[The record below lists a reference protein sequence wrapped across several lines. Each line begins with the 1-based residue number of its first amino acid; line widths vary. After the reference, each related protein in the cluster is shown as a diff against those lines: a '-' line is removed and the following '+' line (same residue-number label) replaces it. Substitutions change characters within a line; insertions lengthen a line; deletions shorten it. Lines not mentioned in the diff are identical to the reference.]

1 MLFHDPWGHEGQW
14 GFWPSHLRK
23 WCTSDSWAPRMTK
36 QINVCGFPR
45 NEPDT
50 RRLIAGTL
58 WHDPVGRVGRAAISR
73 GAVAAN
79 PDSRPGINSSDLD
92 VYFLVCVKFLVLWF
106 CGILKRFRYFW
117 LSDAVT
123 DRKPTRHRPTRTW
136 AGLPIQKLKK
146 FRVKNIFPSSRK
158 KSNNQKFW
166 NSKKAKIL
174 IFLNPGEFRKFW
186 FFEKISVLFGAFFHD
201 PWGREAQWEFLPS
214 RRRQA

>member
-1 MLFHDPWGHEGQW
+1 MHKLTVSYG
-14 GFWPSHLRK
+14 K
-23 WCTSDSWAPRMTK
+23 
-36 QINVCGFPR
+36 
-45 NEPDT
+45 
-50 RRLIAGTL
+50 
-58 WHDPVGRVGRAAISR
+58 
-73 GAVAAN
+73 
-79 PDSRPGINSSDLD
+79 
-92 VYFLVCVKFLVLWF
+92 YLVCILIYSGSCSSISKFF
-106 CGILKRFRYFW
+106 MW

-136 AGLPIQKLKK
+136 AGLPIQMLKK

-214 RRRQA
+214 RRRQAQARIPWHLTWLNSFLCVDFREANRTRVD

>member
-1 MLFHDPWGHEGQW
+1 MSISAKLTGLNTINCSKIVTRSCRERESRVRGDLEG
-14 GFWPSHLRK
+14 
-23 WCTSDSWAPRMTK
+23 
-36 QINVCGFPR
+36 CGGWQ
-45 NEPDT
+45 T
-50 RRLIAGTL
+50 RPTGRGLIPL
-58 WHDPVGRVGRAAISR
+58 IWI
-73 GAVAAN
+73 
-79 PDSRPGINSSDLD
+79 L
-92 VYFLVCVKFLVLWF
+92 YFLVLRNLFLWF
-106 CGILKRFRYFW
+106 CGVSKRFLYFW

-186 FFEKISVLFGAFFHD
+186 FFEKISVLLGVFF
-201 PWGREAQWEFLPS
+201 
-214 RRRQA
+214 